1 MPFPVAAVITAA
13 TKLIPVIVK
22 AVKGRGGKLDGKA
35 GGIVSMIVFA
45 LTQVSQFIPGAPPVP
60 ADLGA
65 ALAVV
70 IGYAVA
76 WVRFAEKASK

>member
-1 MPFPVAAVITAA
+1 M
-13 TKLIPVIVK
+13 LIPFLPILALAEKLVPVVVK
-22 AVKGRGGKLDGKA
+22 AIKGRGGKLDGKA

-45 LTQVSQFIPGAPPVP
+45 LTQVSQFLPGAPAVP
-60 ADLGA
+60 PDLGA

-76 WVRFAEKASK
+76 WVRFAEKKSK